1 MEFRH
6 FRYILKIAEEGTLS
20 RAAKALYVSQPSL
33 SQLLAAQEKKIG
45 APLFDRGTQLTPTAV
60 GRRYLEMA
68 RSIIALDESFHQQVD
83 DIVHGAAGDVTVGL
97 TQFRSTHLLAPML
110 PAFRAKYPKITLHLR
125 EDTTE
130 RLEEMAAA
138 GEMDCMISLLPIDE
152 RRFDYDILFEERLLL
167 ALPPAHP
174 VCTALGLVP
183 GDRTSLPRVPLA
195 ALRETPFLL
204 MHREQKLHDMLLT
217 LCEDEG
223 FVPEI
228 ALETR
233 SMNTAH
239 ALAGAGL
246 GAAVLPE
253 TLIAAAP
260 PAHSPCYAAIEGDPC
275 RMIVLARAKRRYLPC
290 AVSIFREELRTF
302 CSDIQKEQKPL

>member
-1 MEFRH
+1 MEFRQ

-20 RAAKALYVSQPSL
+20 RAARALYVSQPSL
-33 SQLLAAQEKKIG
+33 SQMLAAQEKKIG
-45 APLFDRGTQLTPTAV
+45 APLFDRGARLTPTAV
-60 GRRYLEMA
+60 GRRYLETA
-68 RSIIALDESFHQQVD
+68 RAIIALDEAFHQEVD

-110 PAFRAKYPKITLHLR
+110 PAFRAKYPKIALHLR
-125 EDTTE
+125 EDTTA
-130 RLEEMAAA
+130 RLEELAAA

-152 RRFDYDILFEERLLL
+152 RRFDYDVLFAERLLL

-174 VCTALGLVP
+174 VCMALGLVP
-183 GDRTSLPRVPLA
+183 GDRTSLPYVPLA

-204 MHREQKLHDMLLT
+204 MHREQKLHDMLFS
-217 LCEDEG
+217 LCEAAG
-223 FVPEI
+223 FLPQI
-228 ALETR
+228 TLETR

-239 ALAGAGL
+239 ALTGAGL

-260 PAHSPCYAAIEGDPC
+260 PAHPPCYAAIEGDPS
-275 RMIVLARAKRRYLPC
+275 RTIILARAKKRYLPR
-290 AVSIFREELRTF
+290 AVTIFREELQAF
-302 CSDIQKEQKPL
+302 CTK

>member
-1 MEFRH
+1 MEFRQ

-20 RAAKALYVSQPSL
+20 LAAKKLYISQPSL

-45 APLFDRGTQLTPTAV
+45 APLFDRGGARLTPTAV
-60 GRRYLEMA
+60 GRLYLETA
-68 RSIIALDESFHQQVD
+68 RSIIALDEAFHQQVD
-83 DIVHGAAGDVTVGL
+83 DCVHGAAGDVTLGL

-125 EDTTE
+125 EDTTY
-130 RLEEMAAA
+130 RLEELATAN
-138 GEMDCMISLLPIDE
+138 EVDCIISVLPMSE
-152 RRFDYDILFEERLLL
+152 HRFVYDVLFEERLLL

-174 VCTALGLVP
+174 MCTTLGLVP
-183 GDRTSLPRVPLA
+183 GARENIPSVPLA

-204 MHREQKLHDMLLT
+204 MHREQKLHDTLFS
-217 LCEDEG
+217 LCEAAG
-223 FVPEI
+223 FLPQI
-228 ALETR
+228 TLETR

-246 GAAVLPE
+246 GAAILPE

-260 PAHSPCYAAIEGDPC
+260 PAHPPCYAAIEGDPH
-275 RMIVLARAKRRYLPC
+275 RTIILARAKKRYLPR
-290 AVSIFREELRTF
+290 AVDIFRTELQAF
-302 CSDIQKEQKPL
+302 CAK

>member
-1 MEFRH
+1 
-6 FRYILKIAEEGTLS
+6 
-20 RAAKALYVSQPSL
+20 
-33 SQLLAAQEKKIG
+33 
-45 APLFDRGTQLTPTAV
+45 
-60 GRRYLEMA
+60 
-68 RSIIALDESFHQQVD
+68 
-83 DIVHGAAGDVTVGL
+83 
-97 TQFRSTHLLAPML
+97 
-110 PAFRAKYPKITLHLR
+110 
-125 EDTTE
+125 
-130 RLEEMAAA
+130 
-138 GEMDCMISLLPIDE
+138 
-152 RRFDYDILFEERLLL
+152 
-167 ALPPAHP
+167 
-174 VCTALGLVP
+174 
-183 GDRTSLPRVPLA
+183 
-195 ALRETPFLL
+195 
-204 MHREQKLHDMLLT
+204 MLLT

>member
-45 APLFDRGTQLTPTAV
+45 APLFDRGTRLTPTAV

-83 DIVHGAAGDVTVGL
+83 DIVRGAAGDVTVGL

-246 GAAVLPE
+246 GTAVLPE

-260 PAHSPCYAAIEGDPC
+260 PAHPPCYAAIEGDPC
-275 RMIVLARAKRRYLPC
+275 RMIVLARAKKRYLPR

>member
-45 APLFDRGTQLTPTAV
+45 APLFDRGTRLTPTAV

-83 DIVHGAAGDVTVGL
+83 DIVRGAAGDVTVGL

-217 LCEDEG
+217 LRPRDR
-223 FVPEI
+223 
-228 ALETR
+228 TR
-233 SMNTAH
+233 NTQH
-239 ALAGAGL
+239 EHGARPCGC
-246 GAAVLPE
+246 GARRCR
-253 TLIAAAP
+253 
-260 PAHSPCYAAIEGDPC
+260 PA
-275 RMIVLARAKRRYLPC
+275 
-290 AVSIFREELRTF
+290 
-302 CSDIQKEQKPL
+302 

>member
-260 PAHSPCYAAIEGDPC
+260 PAHPPCYAAIEGDPC
-275 RMIVLARAKRRYLPC
+275 RMIVLARAKKRYLPR